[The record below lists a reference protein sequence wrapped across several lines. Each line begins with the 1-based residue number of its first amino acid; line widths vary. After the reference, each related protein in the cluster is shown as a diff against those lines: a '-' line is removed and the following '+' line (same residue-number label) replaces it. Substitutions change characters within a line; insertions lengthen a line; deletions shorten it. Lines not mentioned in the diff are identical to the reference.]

1 MLRITKKGTR
11 NFWHF
16 DGFKELDF
24 SEWEITTNVTETE
37 IILIQKNGA
46 PFPKKAVLITDVVVI
61 DETDASI
68 EETFLTW
75 TDLRARL
82 IELGYNP
89 LVSSGGGGGET
100 NLTYESSADNGIINN
115 DNGTGVSIP
124 LVNNIIAGL
133 TSPTMKS
140 DWDGAVSGLTT
151 LLGTGSRLITSTEI
165 TKLSNT
171 SGTNSGDNATNTT
184 SNSYA
189 DAKVED
195 TIVNGVTTKAP
206 SQNAVFDAL
215 SLKADKTNAFKK
227 IYKIS
232 NLATT
237 TSGTAETLITE
248 IPFAANEVEYGDLFS
263 MLVLFT
269 KLTGG
274 SISGTL
280 RIRASQTDLASSTVI
295 ATYTSGTTQSEF
307 FMQRE
312 TLKLVSGNLL
322 KGFNFTSNI
331 ASDLVSHTLSE
342 GSMTID
348 PTQAWNLYIT
358 LQSGNSSATF
368 GLRTAKILVI

>member
-24 SEWEITTNVTETE
+24 SEWKITTNVTETE

-140 DWDGAVSGLTT
+140 AWDGAVSGLTT

-227 IYKIS
+227 IYKLS

-237 TSGTAETLITE
+237 TSGTSETLIDT
-248 IPFAANEVEYGDLFS
+248 IAFAGDELAIGDLFS
-263 MLVLFT
+263 MLLFPN
-269 KLTGG
+269 KITGG
-274 SISGTL
+274 SIAGTL
-280 RIRASQTDLASSTVI
+280 RIRASQTDFASSTVI
-295 ATYTSGTTQSEF
+295 ATVISGTTQSEF

-322 KGFNFTSNI
+322 KGFNFTTNS
-331 ASDLVSHTLSE
+331 ASDLLSHTFAE

-348 PTQAWNLYIT
+348 PAQAWNLYIT
-358 LQSGNSSATF
+358 LQSGNSLATF